1 MDRVLGHAV
10 QSGPYIT
17 ANLYCIC
24 ISEYFMFSYPSKP
37 VFFCPLLKKST
48 GNPYLKI
55 LFYCGFLKVALKN
68 MDIYIPYLI
77 KFAAVV
83 IPTKSIA
90 LRL

>member
-1 MDRVLGHAV
+1 MFNLHVLDIDIVH
-10 QSGPYIT
+10 
-17 ANLYCIC
+17 N
-24 ISEYFMFSYPSKP
+24 M
-37 VFFCPLLKKST
+37 
-48 GNPYLKI
+48 
-55 LFYCGFLKVALKN
+55 KVELKN